1 MADVTLAQ
9 QVSIN
14 YLRKLYGRT
23 KISQVR
29 FTRIWFTT
37 YGTRDVWE
45 VEGTVV
51 IKRGVLAKETRSFR
65 LQLDPLTGRII
76 GFEI

>member
-1 MADVTLAQ
+1 MTLAQ
-9 QVSIN
+9 QVATS
-14 YLRKLYGRT
+14 YLKKLYGKM

-45 VEGTVV
+45 VEGVV
-51 IKRGVLAKETRSFR
+51 ILKRGMLSKETRNFR